1 MVPQLH
7 FVCEAHGQGS
17 PKETRGL
24 QDSDTLW
31 QSNMS
36 SKNPSC
42 IIYIDSFSIKTP
54 IYGGFPIATFDY
66 KQPVI
71 AKAGWGQSHQQGKET
86 AQRPKPGPLSHPE
99 LVVFAMETNLVG
111 GFIIY
116 IYHYILVG
124 GIPTL

>member
-1 MVPQLH
+1 MYY
-7 FVCEAHGQGS
+7 
-17 PKETRGL
+17 
-24 QDSDTLW
+24 
-31 QSNMS
+31 
-36 SKNPSC
+36 
-42 IIYIDSFSIKTP
+42 IYIDSFSIKTP

-116 IYHYILVG
+116 IIIYWLVVYPPSEKYEFVSWDDD
-124 GIPTL
+124 IPNIWKFI

>member
-1 MVPQLH
+1 MTKFPV
-7 FVCEAHGQGS
+7 S
-17 PKETRGL
+17 TRFKSFTYVYTVYL
-24 QDSDTLW
+24 Y
-31 QSNMS
+31 
-36 SKNPSC
+36 
-42 IIYIDSFSIKTP
+42 IYIVMLWCNPERLVFTWV
-54 IYGGFPIATFDY
+54 YHQFPIATFDY